1 VTCVASGLLD
11 HVNEDPA
18 NVDRSAAE
26 RRDRRNVTERIAP
39 LDRRAASL
47 ASRGVE
53 PDDPVDGVTGREPH
67 RVVGVV
73 GTGHV
78 PWCGHL
84 RTEQPALKP
93 AVLGP
98 REVPDDA
105 RDGQIRRGQQARR
118 GLLPPKVDE
127 RCRRDRPVLIEALR
141 ECCALVFG
149 LEIGV
154 LSRGAHHPPILAAF
168 GRRQRRRCLS
178 CAKLESCDDG
188 AMTDRMAVTDWVAR
202 YERAWRSPG
211 TDALDELFT
220 HGVVT
225 PSPWAQPIDGLEA
238 IRRFWDAGRSGPD
251 ERFRAQRE
259 IVAIDAPV
267 AVVRVAV
274 DYDDGAAVA

>member
-18 NVDRSAAE
+18 HVDRSAAE

-53 PDDPVDGVTGREPH
+53 LDDPVDGVTGREPH

-105 RDGQIRRGQQARR
+105 RDG
-118 GLLPPKVDE
+118 
-127 RCRRDRPVLIEALR
+127 
-141 ECCALVFG
+141 
-149 LEIGV
+149 
-154 LSRGAHHPPILAAF
+154 
-168 GRRQRRRCLS
+168 
-178 CAKLESCDDG
+178 
-188 AMTDRMAVTDWVAR
+188 
-202 YERAWRSPG
+202 
-211 TDALDELFT
+211 
-220 HGVVT
+220 
-225 PSPWAQPIDGLEA
+225 
-238 IRRFWDAGRSGPD
+238 
-251 ERFRAQRE
+251 
-259 IVAIDAPV
+259 
-267 AVVRVAV
+267 
-274 DYDDGAAVA
+274 